1 METTRKDIFSNEIS
15 IYAELDFSLFLPFE
29 IISTHFS
36 IIVSRTEYT
45 DIEAYLGGCN
55 HFYMITSDELLPR
68 SPAPLV
74 L

>member
-1 METTRKDIFSNEIS
+1 VS
-15 IYAELDFSLFLPFE
+15 SLSLLSSSFILEENKLFFKK
-29 IISTHFS
+29 ISTHF
-36 IIVSRTEYT
+36 IASRTEYT